1 MYICIKFKL
10 KVMEN
15 LNFVALDLETANW
28 QRNSIC
34 EIGIAIVKDS
44 QIVESKSWLVRPE
57 GNDYDGFNIY
67 LHGITP
73 QMTKNSPSF
82 EKVWKEVE
90 PYLTNQIVVAHN
102 TSFDMYALK
111 DAFELYDIE
120 FPTFKHFCSC
130 RIAKYTFKDTYS
142 YSLSPLCE
150 AMNIPFESHH
160 RAESDSIACAK
171 VFIKSLELAEVTSLE
186 ELESK
191 YYFKRGE
198 FKPSYFKP
206 QLSTGSPKIKSANIQ
221 GNPEL
226 IDEGNYFYQKT
237 VCFTGKLSYS
247 TRQGLW
253 QKIADIG
260 GIPVDSVT
268 KNTDILVV
276 GQQDY
281 RVVGEDGLS
290 SKQEKAIKLKDKGQ
304 DIEIMSEA
312 DFLSFI

>member
-1 MYICIKFKL
+1 
-10 KVMEN
+10 MEN

-34 EIGIAIVKDS
+34 EIGITIVKDS

-57 GNDYDGFNIY
+57 GNEYDGFNTY

-82 EKVWKEVE
+82 NKVWKEVE

-111 DAFELYDIE
+111 DAFNLYKME
-120 FPTFKHFCSC
+120 YPTFKHYCSC
-130 RIAKYTFKDTYS
+130 RIAKYIFKDTYS
-142 YSLSPLCE
+142 YSLAPLCT
-150 AMNIPFESHH
+150 AMGIAFESHH
-160 RAESDSIACAK
+160 RAESDSTACAK
-171 VFIKSLELAEVTSLE
+171 VFIKSLELANITSLE

-191 YYFKRGE
+191 YCFNCGS
-198 FKPSYFKP
+198 FSSGTFKP
-206 QLSTGSPKIKSANIQ
+206 QLSTKKSTNITTIQ
-221 GNPEL
+221 GDPDK
-226 IDEGNYFYQKT
+226 IDEGSYFYQKT

-247 TRQGLW
+247 TRAGLL

-260 GIPVDSVT
+260 GYPVDSVT
-268 KNTDILVV
+268 KKTDILVV

-281 RVVGEDGLS
+281 RVVGDTGIS
-290 SKQEKAIKLKDKGQ
+290 SKQKKAIDLKDKGQ
-304 DIEIMSEA
+304 DIEIMSESE
-312 DFLSFI
+312 FLSFI